1 MKEKETRILIVDA
14 DKFDDLIE
22 KVDRLCESLSI
33 NKEKAK
39 EDYLDSEEVMR
50 TLGIC
55 RKTWQNYRD
64 KKIIPYTKISRKIYV
79 KRSDLEKFM
88 QTNIINSRYA

>member
-50 TLGIC
+50 PLGTTTGAG
-55 RKTWQNYRD
+55 K
-64 KKIIPYTKISRKIYV
+64 
-79 KRSDLEKFM
+79 
-88 QTNIINSRYA
+88 